1 VINNV
6 ATASII
12 EANFKADF
20 KFFTI
25 ILAVVISGSSLV
37 PLLRSNVI

>member
-12 EANFKADF
+12 QAVF
-20 KFFTI
+20 KFFTV
-25 ILAVVISGSSLV
+25 ILIVVISGSSLV
-37 PLLRSNVI
+37 PLLRSNVT